1 MQMNPKVDAFISN
14 SKNWNAELDMLRKI
28 ILDCNLF
35 EDVKWGVPCYT
46 FQNSNIV
53 MIQGFKAYC
62 GLMFFK
68 GSLLSDSNNLLV
80 KPGENTQSGRLI
92 RFTDIKEII
101 KLEPVLKAYIFESI
115 ELEKQ
120 GIKLNFEKDN
130 THLITEEF
138 QQKLNNNPELKIAF
152 EKLTPGRQRA
162 YNLFFS
168 AAKQSKTREVRIE
181 KYTQQILNGKG
192 LNDCTCGLS
201 KKMPYCDG
209 SHGRKV

>member
-1 MQMNPKVDAFISN
+1 MNPKVDAFISN
-14 SKNWNAELDMLRKI
+14 SKNWNAELEMLRKI
-28 ILDCNLF
+28 ILDCNLS
-35 EDVKWGVPCYT
+35 EDIKWGVPCYT
-46 FQNSNIV
+46 YQNSNIV
-53 MIQGFKAYC
+53 IIQGFKAYC
-62 GLMFFK
+62 GLSFFK
-68 GSLLSDSNNLLV
+68 GALLNDAYQLLV

-120 GIKLNFEKDN
+120 GIKVNFEKDN

-138 QQKLNNNPELKIAF
+138 QHKLNNNPELKIAF
-152 EKLTPGRQRA
+152 EKLTSGRQRA

-181 KYTQQILNGKG
+181 KYTQQILDGKG
-192 LNDCTCGLS
+192 INDCTCGLS

>member
-1 MQMNPKVDAFISN
+1 MNPKVDDFISN
-14 SKNWNAELDMLRKI
+14 SNNWKPELEMLRKI

-35 EDVKWGVPCYT
+35 EDIKWGVPCYT
-46 FQNSNIV
+46 YQNSNIV
-53 MIQGFKAYC
+53 IIQGFKAYC
-62 GLMFFK
+62 GLLFFK
-68 GSLLSDSNNLLV
+68 GALLNDANQLLV

-92 RFTDIKEII
+92 RFTNTKEIVD
-101 KLEPVLKAYIFESI
+101 LEPVLKSYIFEAI
-115 ELEKQ
+115 ELEKK
-120 GIKLNFEKDN
+120 GLKVDFVKDN
-130 THLITEEF
+130 THVITEEF
-138 QQKLNNNPELKIAF
+138 QIKLNNNPELKIAF
-152 EKLTPGRQRA
+152 ESLTPGRQRA

-192 LNDCTCGLS
+192 INDCTCGLS

>member
-1 MQMNPKVDAFISN
+1 MNPKVDDFISN
-14 SKNWNAELDMLRKI
+14 SKNWKPELEMLRKI
-28 ILDCNLF
+28 ILDCNLY
-35 EDVKWGVPCYT
+35 EYVKWRVPCYT

-62 GLMFFK
+62 GLLFFK
-68 GSLLSDSNNLLV
+68 GALLNDANQLLV

-92 RFTDIKEII
+92 RFTNTKEIVA
-101 KLEPVLKAYIFESI
+101 LEPILKAYIFEAI
-115 ELEKQ
+115 ELEKK
-120 GIKLNFEKDN
+120 GLKVDFEKDN
-130 THLITEEF
+130 THVITEEF
-138 QQKLNNNPELKIAF
+138 QIKLNNNPELKLAF
-152 EKLTPGRQRA
+152 ENLTPGRQRA

-192 LNDCTCGLS
+192 INDCTCGLS

>member
-1 MQMNPKVDAFISN
+1 MNPKVDSFISN
-14 SKNWNAELDMLRKI
+14 SKNWNAELEMLRKI

-35 EDVKWGVPCYT
+35 EDIKWGVPCYT
-46 FQNSNIV
+46 YQNSNIII
-53 MIQGFKAYC
+53 IQGFKAYC
-62 GLMFFK
+62 GLSFFK
-68 GSLLSDSNNLLV
+68 GALLNDANQLLV

-92 RFTDIKEII
+92 RFTNTKDIIA
-101 KLEPVLKAYIFESI
+101 LEPVLKAYIFEAI
-115 ELEKQ
+115 ELEKK
-120 GIKLNFEKDN
+120 GMKVDFVKEN
-130 THLITEEF
+130 THVITEEL
-138 QQKLNNNPELKIAF
+138 QNKLNNNPEFKKAF
-152 EKLTPGRQRA
+152 ESLTPGRQRA

-192 LNDCTCGLS
+192 INDCTCGLS

>member
-1 MQMNPKVDAFISN
+1 MNPKVDAFISN
-14 SKNWNAELDMLRKI
+14 ANNWKLELEMLRKI
-28 ILDCNLF
+28 ILDCNLI
-35 EDVKWGVPCYT
+35 EDIKWRVLCYT

-62 GLMFFK
+62 GLLFFK
-68 GSLLSDSNNLLV
+68 GALLNDANQLLV

-92 RFTDIKEII
+92 RFTNTKEIVE
-101 KLEPVLKAYIFESI
+101 LETVLKAYIFEAI
-115 ELEKQ
+115 ELEKK
-120 GIKLNFEKDN
+120 GLKVDFEKDN
-130 THLITEEF
+130 THVITEEF
-138 QQKLNNNPELKIAF
+138 QIKLNNNPELKNAF
-152 EKLTPGRQRA
+152 ESLTPGRQRA

-192 LNDCTCGLS
+192 INDCTCGLS